1 MSDYNEDSSYT
12 KREIIRRGAAVTAGL
27 TGLAGC
33 GGEETQREETQREE
47 RWRECGYD
55 FEISE
60 GESYGI
66 ERIGASYE
74 VILEDKRQNGD
85 IDIRVVKT
93 ILDEEGQNKEGQ
105 DAEIVYERSNV
116 SEGKVEKIEGD
127 FRVWYMNS
135 TESGVRLCNGDSGLE

>member
-1 MSDYNEDSSYT
+1 MSDYNEDSGHT
-12 KREIIRRGAAVTAGL
+12 RREMMRKGAALTGVL

-33 GGEETQREETQREE
+33 GEEETQREE

-60 GESYGI
+60 GEDYGI
-66 ERIGASYE
+66 ERIGANYE

-85 IDIRVVKT
+85 IDISVVKT
-93 ILDEEGQNKEGQ
+93 ILDEEGQ

-116 SEGKVEKIEGD
+116 SEGEVENIEGD
-127 FRVWYMNS
+127 FRVWYINS
-135 TESGVRLCNGDSGLE
+135 TESGARFCNGDADLE